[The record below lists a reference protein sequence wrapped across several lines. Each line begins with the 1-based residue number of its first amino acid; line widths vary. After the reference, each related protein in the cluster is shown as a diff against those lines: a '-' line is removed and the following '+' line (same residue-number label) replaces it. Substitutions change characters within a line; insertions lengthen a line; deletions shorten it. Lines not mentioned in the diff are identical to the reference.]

1 MFLDANKRPIH
12 SEDLIKFAHRISASH
27 AVSAPLTWQ
36 VGDLRRPYP
45 TDIEMRLGFLGKSD
59 LAVNGNTV
67 STPNSVGDSNRT
79 GGYYINKKETKSTS
93 LNENFPILE
102 IPASAQNQF
111 AWHPSSGEIHMSMGT
126 TGGSVSI
133 VETRA
138 HKDASQDDASTDS
151 SSSSSSDSQ

>member
-1 MFLDANKRPIH
+1 
-12 SEDLIKFAHRISASH
+12 
-27 AVSAPLTWQ
+27 
-36 VGDLRRPYP
+36 
-45 TDIEMRLGFLGKSD
+45 MRLGFLGKSD
-59 LAVNGNTV
+59 LAVNGNNV
-67 STPNSVGDSNRT
+67 STPSSIGDANRT
-79 GGYYINKKETKSTS
+79 GGNYCYSIIISIIILTNM
-93 LNENFPILE
+93 ILE